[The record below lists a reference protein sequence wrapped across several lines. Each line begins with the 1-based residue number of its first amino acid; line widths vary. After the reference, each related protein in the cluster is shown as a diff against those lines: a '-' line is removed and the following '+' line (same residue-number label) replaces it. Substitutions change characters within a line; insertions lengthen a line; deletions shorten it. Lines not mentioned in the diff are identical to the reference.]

1 MPYRSWCL
9 RGLLLNFLLASP
21 LALAQAT
28 YRFDLPEQPL
38 ADSLRA
44 IAAQTGTNI
53 LFDSRDVK
61 DIRVAALHAALTLN
75 QAIERTLRGTR
86 LAAESPTPTT
96 IIIRLQRTGRCLYR
110 CSAEGQVGINRP
122 S

>member
-1 MPYRSWCL
+1 MPYRSWCV
-9 RGLLLNFLLASP
+9 RCLLVIFLLASP

-75 QAIERTLRGTR
+75 QAIERMLSGTA

-96 IIIRLQRTGRCLYR
+96 VIIRPQ
-110 CSAEGQVGINRP
+110 SAAR
-122 S
+122 